1 MKHCLK
7 RVDPRRSLRAEIGLA
22 TGAIVLLV

>member
-1 MKHCLK
+1 MKHWRK
-7 RVDPRRSLRAEIGLA
+7 RIDPRRSLRAEIGLA